1 MGKRLLDYDPLT
13 KTRQYLH
20 SSSDG
25 EYVIESVQDAEDVL
39 EFNHRAAN
47 VLDKKQDWW
56 FIGSI
61 PIQLC
66 QQWAQEAGVKV
77 YSKEWMVTAK
87 KKVQLPEFRKL
98 NPNNIKL

>member
-13 KTRQYLH
+13 KTHQYLH

-39 EFNHRAAN
+39 EFNHRAAGALN
-47 VLDKKQDWW
+47 KKQDWW

-77 YSKEWMVTAK
+77 YSREWMAIAK